1 MRIFYANLDEKDA
14 ASLAQHRVRVFAF
27 SRSKI
32 MIGRASGKRRYE
44 TVELIVFIIIAFIYY
59 DPVNRL

>member
-1 MRIFYANLDEKDA
+1 MRTFY
-14 ASLAQHRVRVFAF
+14 RVFAF

-59 DPVNRL
+59 DPVNRF